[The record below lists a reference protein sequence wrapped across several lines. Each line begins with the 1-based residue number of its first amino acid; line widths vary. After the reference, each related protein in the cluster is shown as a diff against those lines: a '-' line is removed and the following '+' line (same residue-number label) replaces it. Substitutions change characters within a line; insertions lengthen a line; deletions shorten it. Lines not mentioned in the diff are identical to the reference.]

1 MHVQLFVFGSPES
14 MRYNILSA
22 TSMPLN
28 TLPNALYMDSPS
40 HRICMTPADAIDV
53 ASVAR
58 VKGSNKLL
66 S

>member
-1 MHVQLFVFGSPES
+1 